1 MSQDVTIFGAGVFTE
16 VIKLNEVIRVNPDLM

>member
-1 MSQDVTIFGAGVFTE
+1 MSQDVTIFGAWVFIE